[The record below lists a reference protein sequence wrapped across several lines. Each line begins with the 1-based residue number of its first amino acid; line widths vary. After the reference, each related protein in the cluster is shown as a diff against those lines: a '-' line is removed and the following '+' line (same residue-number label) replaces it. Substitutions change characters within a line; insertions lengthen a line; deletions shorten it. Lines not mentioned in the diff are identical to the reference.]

1 MATGEQWAQ
10 GLQGAGAWFSG
21 QGPQYEAA
29 KVAQQR
35 TDMQDQLLRDEARQK
50 AMVTDFSRVYA
61 FMNAGKPELAVQLLQ
76 NRIPEIQR
84 LYGDPKDSIALL
96 EAVSDPARHDEAKI
110 ELEGFLGAAGAL
122 PGGGGAK
129 RTDVF
134 KNGAVLQATSD
145 GSINLTLP
153 SGQKIAPADPMW
165 QQAISEATGSG
176 VQYAG
181 DEAAARAY
189 ATQGAVLSYAAP
201 IAGAQAGAKA
211 EVEAATAP
219 AIAASIEDAKAGSTR
234 AQESI
239 TLGIDAAKSI
249 PIFKRAEKLLQTV
262 ETGGFDKVKVDAKK
276 WFGIESA
283 NEAEF
288 SNLLGKQVIAQIKPT
303 FGAAP
308 TVKEGEWLRA
318 MESGWGTSTEGN
330 KRLIA
335 NGLRLAERRAETGQQ
350 RALERKDK
358 GSFDE
363 IESYRK
369 FTFDGPAGAQRTGGK
384 LMQDAQGNR
393 AIVYPDGT
401 VEPQ

>member
-1 MATGEQWAQ
+1 MATGQEWAQ
-10 GLQGAGAWFSG
+10 GLQGMGAWFSG

-145 GSINLTLP
+145 RSIGLTMP
-153 SGQKIAPADPMW
+153 SGQRISPSDPGW

-181 DEAAARAY
+181 DVAASQAMGAGGVNIQIEPLIAELVARSKAGVEAETRPGIEAEVTQRTEEAKRNQGVIDLGYDSAKSVPSMQSALELVKQVNTGGLASLGNEVLKRFGIQDANAAEAENLFNM
-189 ATQGAVLSYAAP
+189 AVL
-201 IAGAQAGAKA
+201 Q
-211 EVEAATAP
+211 
-219 AIAASIEDAKAGSTR
+219 
-234 AQESI
+234 Q
-239 TLGIDAAKSI
+239 L
-249 PIFKRAEKLLQTV
+249 
-262 ETGGFDKVKVDAKK
+262 
-276 WFGIESA
+276 
-283 NEAEF
+283 
-288 SNLLGKQVIAQIKPT
+288 KPT
-303 FGAAP
+303 FGAAF
-308 TVKEGEWLRA
+308 TVKEGDWLKDINANFGKSR
-318 MESGWGTSTEGN
+318 EGN
-330 KRLIA
+330 IRLLEKGIEKA
-335 NGLRLAERRAETGQQ
+335 NRYAKYGMARAIDREDMRT
-350 RALERKDK
+350 A
-358 GSFDE
+358 DE
-363 IESYRK
+363 IRDLISGKAPERSVLRRGVDK
-369 FTFDGPAGAQRTGGK
+369 ATGK
-384 LMQDAQGNR
+384 RVVM
-393 AIVYPDGT
+393 YSDGT
-401 VEPQ
+401 VEPE

>member
-1 MATGEQWAQ
+1 M
-10 GLQGAGAWFSG
+10 L
-21 QGPQYEAA
+21 
-29 KVAQQR
+29 
-35 TDMQDQLLRDEARQK
+35 
-50 AMVTDFSRVYA
+50 
-61 FMNAGKPELAVQLLQ
+61 
-76 NRIPEIQR
+76 
-84 LYGDPKDSIALL
+84 
-96 EAVSDPARHDEAKI
+96 
-110 ELEGFLGAAGAL
+110 
-122 PGGGGAK
+122 
-129 RTDVF
+129 
-134 KNGAVLQATSD
+134 
-145 GSINLTLP
+145 
-153 SGQKIAPADPMW
+153 
-165 QQAISEATGSG
+165 
-176 VQYAG
+176 
-181 DEAAARAY
+181 
-189 ATQGAVLSYAAP
+189 
-201 IAGAQAGAKA
+201 
-211 EVEAATAP
+211 
-219 AIAASIEDAKAGSTR
+219 
-234 AQESI
+234 
-239 TLGIDAAKSI
+239 
-249 PIFKRAEKLLQTV
+249 
-262 ETGGFDKVKVDAKK
+262 KK

-330 KRLIA
+330 KRLIS